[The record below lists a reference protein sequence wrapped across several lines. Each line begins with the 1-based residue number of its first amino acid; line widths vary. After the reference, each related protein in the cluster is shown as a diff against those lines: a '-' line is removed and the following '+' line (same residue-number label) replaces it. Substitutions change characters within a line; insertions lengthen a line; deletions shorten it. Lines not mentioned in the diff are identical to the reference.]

1 MSEIAVTRD
10 GIAPSMLIEDMRR
23 SVDHDSGPKGRFL
36 SRDECFEISKTLIAK
51 ANGGGVVNVGLESV
65 WSGSVRWARNQI
77 ASNSDVRRNTVTITR
92 IKNFAE
98 GESSTNEISDWHL
111 ESTLRRAERLIQLR
125 QETAGSELI
134 APYIEP
140 YHEPTLWF
148 DRTYALSAEA
158 RAEVVRHLVQPA
170 EAAGM
175 LAAGYI
181 QVSAHGRAAMQEG
194 IAPLYYP
201 FTRAQYSVTVRDP
214 DGTGSGW
221 AGVDGNDWEKIDVNR
236 LSAIALDKCLR
247 SRNPVAVEPGRYTAI
262 LEPQAVNDL
271 FELIML
277 YSMDRTRNEDRR
289 GGPPFWLRANQSKI
303 GLQVIDPRLSISVDP
318 MDPDI
323 GFPPF
328 EPDGRVYNPVTW
340 IEKGVLKQL
349 AHDRR
354 YAIQKL
360 GRNDSRQNSL
370 AYKMNGDGTT
380 SVESMIETTKRG
392 LLVTR
397 FANIEVLDAQS
408 MLLSGTT
415 RDGLWLIENGKISKA
430 VKNFR
435 ITESPVIMLNNVLE
449 IGVSQRVFREA
460 GPACVPALKV
470 QDFSFTSMSD
480 AV

>member
-1 MSEIAVTRD
+1 MTANTIISDATLS
-10 GIAPSMLIEDMRR
+10 GLST
-23 SVDHDSGPKGRFL
+23 GPKGRFL
-36 SRDECFEISKTLIAK
+36 SKDECFEIAMTLTAK

-77 ASNSDVRRNTVTITR
+77 SSNSDVRRNTVTITR

-98 GESSTNEISDWHL
+98 GESSTNEISEWHL
-111 ESTLRRAERLIQLR
+111 ESTLRRAERLMQLEK
-125 QETAGSELI
+125 ETAGSELI

-140 YHEPTLWF
+140 YQEPTLWF
-148 DRTYALSAEA
+148 DHTYDLSGEA
-158 RAEVVRHLVQPA
+158 RAGVVRRVVKSA

-201 FTRAQYSVTVRDP
+201 FTRAQYSITVRDP

-221 AGVDGNDWEKIDVNR
+221 AGVDGNDWAKIDVDT
-236 LSAIALDKCLR
+236 LSAIAIDKCLR

-271 FELIML
+271 FEPIML
-277 YSMDRTRNEDRR
+277 YAMDRTRNEDSR

-303 GLQVIDPRLSISVDP
+303 GLQVIDPRLSVSVDP

-340 IEKGVLKQL
+340 IEKGVLTQL

-360 GRNDSRQNSL
+360 GRNASRENSL
-370 AYKMNGDGTT
+370 AYKIISDGTAT
-380 SVESMIETTKRG
+380 VESMTETTKRG

-397 FANIEVLDAQS
+397 FTNIELLDASS

-415 RDGLWLIENGKISKA
+415 GDGLWLIENGKISKA

-449 IGVSQRVFREA
+449 IGAAQRVFREVA
-460 GPACVPALKV
+460 PACVPALKV
-470 QDFSFTSMSD
+470 QDFSFTSISD

>member
-1 MSEIAVTRD
+1 MSEMTATGAKYSTAALVNDI
-10 GIAPSMLIEDMRR
+10 
-23 SVDHDSGPKGRFL
+23 DHGLGPKGRFL
-36 SRDECFEISKTLIAK
+36 SRDECFEINKTLIAK
-51 ANGGGVVNVGLESV
+51 ANGGGVVNIALESV

-77 ASNSDVRRNTVTITR
+77 ASDSDVRRNTVVITR
-92 IKNFAE
+92 VKNFAE

-125 QETAGSELI
+125 KETAGSELV

-140 YHEPTLWF
+140 YREPSLWF
-148 DRTYALSAEA
+148 DRTYDLSAEA
-158 RAEVVRHLVQPA
+158 RAEVVRRLVQPA
-170 EAAGM
+170 QAAGM

-181 QVSAHGRAAMQEG
+181 QVSAHGRAAMQQG
-194 IAPLYYP
+194 IDPLYYP

-221 AGVDGNDWEKIDVNR
+221 AGVDGNDWGKIDVDR
-236 LSAIALDKCLR
+236 LSAIALEKCLR
-247 SRNPVAVEPGRYTAI
+247 SRNPVAMEPGRYTAI

-271 FELIML
+271 FAPIML
-277 YSMDRTRNEDRR
+277 YAIDRSRNEERQ
-289 GGPPFWLRANQSKI
+289 GGLPFWLRAGQSKI
-303 GLQVIDPRLSISVDP
+303 GLQVIDPRLSITVDP

-328 EPDGRVYNPVTW
+328 EPDGRVYNPVNW

-354 YAIQKL
+354 YAIRTL

-370 AYKMNGDGTT
+370 AYKMFGDGSAT
-380 SVESMIETTKRG
+380 VESMIETTKRG
-392 LLVTR
+392 VLVTR
-397 FANIEVLDAQS
+397 FANIEALDAPS
-408 MLLSGTT
+408 MLMSGTT
-415 RDGLWLIENGKISKA
+415 RDGLWLVENGKISKP

-435 ITESPVIMLNNVLE
+435 ITESPLIMLNNVLE
-449 IGVSQRVFREA
+449 IGVPQRVFREA
-460 GPACVPALKV
+460 APACVPALKV